1 MNNSSPAIQPAA
13 RAWWVHSADDPK
25 DGVVWLNEPSAEAL
39 EWLSG
44 YAGRR
49 FVVAPMAPVPQPVQA
64 LADMGVG
71 GTA

>member
-1 MNNSSPAIQPAA
+1 MTASTAQEQATV
-13 RAWWVHSADDPK
+13 RAWWVHAAEDPK

-49 FVVAPMAPVPQPVQA
+49 FVVAPMAPVPQAVQA

>member
-1 MNNSSPAIQPAA
+1 MTAATAQQPATV
-13 RAWWVHSADDPK
+13 RAWWVHAADDQA

-39 EWLSG
+39 DWLSQ

-49 FVVAPMAPVPQPVQA
+49 FVVAQLQPVPQPVPA
-64 LADMGVG
+64 LADLGAG